1 MDKILFL
8 LSTLYI
14 GLIPLEAVTV
24 VENVSY
30 GRLVFIPLLL
40 FSLFDIHSSYNVR
53 GMKHISI
60 LLIFTFYAFLST
72 CWSILPSRTLYTV
85 VLLLQ
90 YMVITLTAINH
101 ANTWYRLRTYML
113 AFAAGCLY
121 IGIISAINYN
131 PLAYLRGFE
140 AGNPNENAFMINYA
154 IIFLLIIIQKD
165 NLKKIYGIILYVMI
179 CAFVFFIFISGSR
192 NGVIMMCITL
202 VTFMITSVFTKLNFW
217 SFVSVAII
225 AFATYYIFA
234 ELPETLIDRYIGIGQ
249 SIQDKDMAGRGY
261 IWDVTL
267 NYLENH
273 PLIVIFGT
281 GWGTFVEFYKSQT
294 GTIHG
299 AHNFYLN
306 TITTLGVLG
315 LYLLLRY
322 LYILYEYLKKTKIL
336 SGKKNI
342 IIYLLL
348 LLPLVSMMT
357 TNWESRKWWFV
368 ISIFIYQLYRQFP
381 KTDNAIQD

>member
-30 GRLVFIPLLL
+30 GRLVFIPLLIL
-40 FSLFDIHSSYNVR
+40 SFFDIHRSYSVR
-53 GMKHISI
+53 GMKHITI

-72 CWSILPSRTLYTV
+72 SWSILPSRTLYTV

-90 YMVITLTAINH
+90 YMAITLIATNH
-101 ANTWYRLRTYML
+101 ANTWNRLRTYML

-131 PLAYLRGFE
+131 PLAYLRDFE

-154 IIFLLIIIQKD
+154 IVFMLIIIQKD
-165 NLKKIYGIILYVMI
+165 NMRKIYSILLYAVVF
-179 CAFVFFIFISGSR
+179 AFVFFIFISGSR

-217 SFVSVAII
+217 SIATVAII
-225 AFATYYIFA
+225 AYATYYLFA
-234 ELPETLIDRYIGIGQ
+234 ELPEALLDRYMGIGQ

-273 PLIVIFGT
+273 PLTILLGT
-281 GWGTFVEFYKSQT
+281 GWGTFVEFYRTQT

-306 TITTLGVLG
+306 TLTTLGILG
-315 LYLLLRY
+315 FYLLLRY
-322 LYILYEYLKKTKIL
+322 LYTLYGYLKRTKIL
-336 SGKKNI
+336 PNKKNI
-342 IIYLLL
+342 IIFLLL
-348 LLPLVSMMT
+348 FLPLISMMT
-357 TNWESRKWWFV
+357 TNWEARKWWFV
-368 ISIFIYQLYRQFP
+368 ISIFIYQLYCQFP
-381 KTDNAIQD
+381 KTDN